1 MGRLLILLLLG
12 VVIAWWL
19 LGRAARIR
27 GGESPRG
34 DKASSPGKAGK
45 PDTVLP
51 AQDMVRCAHCG
62 IHLPR
67 SEALSDGADLYCSDS
82 HRLLGRQP

>member
-27 GGESPRG
+27 GGEAPRG
-34 DKASSPGKAGK
+34 DKPGK

-51 AQDMVRCAHCG
+51 SQDMVRCAHCG

-67 SEALSDGADLYCSDS
+67 SEAVSDGADLYCSDS